1 MEVGQKGIM
10 DRTFVGFGFGAIQG
24 GLFLPEAFGSGNFSR
39 LVVSEIDAEVVT
51 ALRGA
56 GGSYSCNVA
65 SANAIETVQVEGV
78 EIFNP
83 LVEEDR
89 TALTQAIAEATELAT
104 ALPSF
109 TLYDAGEASVA
120 KLLAQGLA
128 EKLTDTSLPACVVYA
143 AENDTRAAARL
154 QEACKRHYPAEFGSR
169 AQFLETVIGK
179 MSSVVTD
186 PTRIK
191 DENLAPLVPGFDR
204 ALLVEAFN
212 RILVDQVTL
221 PNFERGLTAFIEK
234 PGLAPFAATKILGH
248 NANHALLGYL
258 AREQGLRYM
267 HEAGE
272 REDLMVFVR
281 EAFLSESGVGLR
293 HKYAE
298 VDDDL
303 FTEDGFE
310 TYAEDLLTRM
320 VNPFLRDP
328 VERVTRDPG
337 RKLGWDDR
345 LIGSMLLASEAGVVP
360 RRLARGAS
368 IALDFLC
375 QEKGRDDPA
384 ALLDELWEGV
394 HGDHRQEFQKLILGD

>member
-1 MEVGQKGIM
+1 M

-39 LVVSEIDAEVVT
+39 LVVAEIDAEVVT

-65 SANAIETVQVEGV
+65 SVNDIETIQVEGV

-89 TALTQAIAEATELAT
+89 TALVQAITEATELAT

-109 TLYDAGEASVA
+109 TLYDEGEASVA
-120 KLLAQGLA
+120 KLLAQGLT
-128 EKLTDTSLPACVVYA
+128 EKLNDVSLPDCVVYA

-154 QEACKRHYPAEFGSR
+154 QEACQSHNPGGRV
-169 AQFLETVIGK
+169 QFLETVIGK

-186 PTRIK
+186 PIRLK
-191 DENLAPLVPGFDR
+191 NENLAPIVPGLDR

-221 PNFERGLTAFIEK
+221 PDFERGLSAFIEK
-234 PGLAPFAATKILGH
+234 PDLAPFAATKIFGH

-258 AREQGLRYM
+258 AHEQGLGYM

-272 REDLMVFVR
+272 HEDMMDFVR
-281 EAFLSESGVGLR
+281 EAFQNESGVGLR

-298 VDDDL
+298 VDDNL
-303 FTEDGFE
+303 FTEAGFE
-310 TYAEDLLTRM
+310 AYAEDLLARM

-328 VERVTRDPG
+328 VERVIRDPG

-345 LIGSMLLASEAGVVP
+345 LIGSMLLAAEAGVVP
-360 RRLARGAS
+360 SRLARGAS

-375 QEKGRDDPA
+375 QEKGRDDSS
-384 ALLDELWEGV
+384 ALLEELWEGV